1 MKKVVVIGGG
11 IWWLS
16 SAIHLARAWYDVSL
30 YEKNDHVGWRASLLK
45 EAGYTFDMGP
55 SRYLMPDVFEKFY
68 KDVDENINDHLVLE
82 KLAPSYRIFFTPQ
95 NKIVDVMA
103 NLEQDLATFEAIEPW
118 VSPHFKEYLKR
129 ASYQYTIAMNKFV
142 YRNYD
147 SILDFFDLDT
157 AIKGFK
163 LNVFKS
169 MQRYVS
175 KFFKTDEMQK
185 IVCYPL
191 LFLGTSPY
199 DALAIY
205 SIMSHVDFV
214 QWVRYPQGGLY
225 EIIRSLEKIAK
236 KNWVK
241 IFTNSPVKRILT
253 SNGENNSGGKPHTT
267 WIELQS
273 WEKISADIVVS
284 NADMAYTELHLI
296 DENLQT
302 YNNKYREKKTL
313 APSAYMLYLGIDGK
327 LPMLTHH
334 NLIFTKDRQKNFAE
348 IFNKPI
354 LPTDPSMYICKPS
367 ETDPSVAPAWKE
379 NMFVL
384 VPCAPWLTLTPEEED
399 IYTAKIL
406 DMIAD
411 VCNIPDLKMRIEYS
425 KLFHM
430 KDFNS
435 RYNAYK
441 GTALWLAHT
450 LSQTAI
456 FRPNNYSKK
465 IKGLYY
471 TGAYT
476 NPGVGTQMC
485 LISWELTA
493 QRIISGKNE

>member
-1 MKKVVVIGGG
+1 MKKVIVIWGG
-11 IWWLS
+11 IWGLS

-30 YEKNDHVGWRASLLK
+30 HEKNDHVWGRASLLK
-45 EAGYTFDMGP
+45 ENGYVFDMWP

-68 KDVDENINDHLVLE
+68 ADVWENINEHLTLK
-82 KLAPSYRIFFTPQ
+82 KLAPSYRIFFTPDNQ
-95 NKIVDVMA
+95 IVDVMA
-103 NLEQDLATFEAIEPW
+103 DLEKDLATFESLEPW
-118 VSPHFKEYLKR
+118 VSPHFREYLRR
-129 ASYQYTIAMNKFV
+129 ASYQYTIAMGKFV

-147 SILDFFDLDT
+147 SLLDFFDLDT
-157 AIKGFK
+157 AIKGMK
-163 LNVFKS
+163 LNVLQS
-169 MQRYVS
+169 MQRYVR
-175 KFFKTDEMQK
+175 KFFKTDKMQK

-214 QWVRYPQGGLY
+214 QGVRYPQGWLY
-225 EIIRSLEKIAK
+225 EIIRSLEKIAL
-236 KNWVK
+236 KNGVK
-241 IFTNSPVKRILT
+241 IHTNSPIKKIT
-253 SNGENNSGGKPHTT
+253 TTGEWKNVRTT
-267 WIELQS
+267 WVELAS
-273 WEKISADIVVS
+273 WEHINADIVVS
-284 NADMAYTELHLI
+284 NADMAYTELQLI
-296 DENLQT
+296 DPQYQT
-302 YNNKYREKKTL
+302 YNQKYWEKKTL
-313 APSAYMLYLGIDGK
+313 APSAYMLYLWVDGK

-348 IFNKPI
+348 IFDKPI
-354 LPTDPSMYICKPS
+354 LPSDPSMYICKPS
-367 ETDPSVAPAWKE
+367 ETDPSVAPAGKE
-379 NMFVL
+379 NLFIL
-384 VPCAPWLTLTPEEED
+384 VPCAPWLTLTEEEEHL
-399 IYTAKIL
+399 YTEKIL
-406 DMIAD
+406 DMVAS
-411 VCNIPDLKMRIEYS
+411 VCSIPDLKMRIEYN

-430 KDFNS
+430 KHFTE

-471 TGAYT
+471 TGAFT

-485 LISWELTA
+485 LISGELTA